1 MNLHKKIIIGGAQ
14 LGMKYGVAN
23 KYGEISANHLERILH
38 FAIKKKI
45 YTIDTA
51 TSYNR
56 SLKKISKIIKNKKF
70 QKKIKLIIKV
80 NKISSLNDMEIHKHL
95 SSNNVSCIMAHS
107 TELFLKKSFQKK
119 IINLKKKF
127 NFQVG
132 VSIYENDELYKLKKF
147 FDFINIIQMPYNIIN
162 FKVFDKKILK
172 LLRKK
177 KIKLHAR
184 SIFYQGVLLM
194 KQQDIKKKFK
204 KFLNKYIE
212 LNYLLKKKDLSLFF
226 LCIKFVIDQKHFN
239 KLIFGFDTLFQLKEI
254 VRTINSK
261 KRVPNKIYEYLKK
274 NDLTTTIPDPRQFKS
289 LRI

>member
-23 KYGEISANHLERILH
+23 KHGEISANHLERILN

-56 SLKKISKIIKNKKF
+56 SLKKISKTIKNKKF

-80 NKISSLNDMEIHKHL
+80 NKISSLNNVEIHKHL
-95 SSNNVSCIMAHS
+95 SGNNVSCIMAHS

-147 FDFINIIQMPYNIIN
+147 FDFINIIQVPYNIIN
-162 FKVFDKKILK
+162 FKVFDKRILK
-172 LLRKK
+172 LLRQK

-212 LNYLLKKKDLSLFF
+212 LNYLLKKNDLSLFF

-261 KRVPNKIYEYLKK
+261 KRVPNQIYEYLKK

>member
-119 IINLKKKF
+119 IINLKKK
-127 NFQVG
+127 N
-132 VSIYENDELYKLKKF
+132 
-147 FDFINIIQMPYNIIN
+147 
-162 FKVFDKKILK
+162 
-172 LLRKK
+172 
-177 KIKLHAR
+177 
-184 SIFYQGVLLM
+184 
-194 KQQDIKKKFK
+194 
-204 KFLNKYIE
+204 
-212 LNYLLKKKDLSLFF
+212 
-226 LCIKFVIDQKHFN
+226 
-239 KLIFGFDTLFQLKEI
+239 LIFKLVSRFMKMMSY
-254 VRTINSK
+254 IN
-261 KRVPNKIYEYLKK
+261 
-274 NDLTTTIPDPRQFKS
+274 
-289 LRI
+289 